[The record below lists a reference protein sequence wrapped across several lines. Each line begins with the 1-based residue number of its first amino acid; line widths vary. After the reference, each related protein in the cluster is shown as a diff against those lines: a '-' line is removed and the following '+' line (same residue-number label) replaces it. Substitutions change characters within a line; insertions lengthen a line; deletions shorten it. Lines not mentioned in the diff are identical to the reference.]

1 MAKVGLKGFD
11 DRYIHQMS
19 GGQRKRV
26 AMAQTLIMSPKIVLM
41 DEPFSALDVHTRRLM
56 HRILLDLWQAER
68 RSLIFITH
76 DLEEAIALADRVVI
90 LSAGP
95 AASVVGEVKINLPRP
110 RDVSALATTDEFLRL
125 YRELWGL
132 LGAEVEKSYRHQD
145 VNVPASENNH
155 KEHVHETQA

>member
-1 MAKVGLKGFD
+1 
-11 DRYIHQMS
+11 
-19 GGQRKRV
+19 
-26 AMAQTLIMSPKIVLM
+26 
-41 DEPFSALDVHTRRLM
+41 M
-56 HRILLDLWQAER
+56 HRILLDLWQEEK

-95 AASVVGEVKINLPRP
+95 AATVVGEVKITLPRP

-125 YRELWGL
+125 YRELWSL

-145 VNVPASENNH
+145 VGIPAINDTH
-155 KEHVHETQA
+155 KEHAHETQA

>member
-1 MAKVGLKGFD
+1 
-11 DRYIHQMS
+11 
-19 GGQRKRV
+19 
-26 AMAQTLIMSPKIVLM
+26 
-41 DEPFSALDVHTRRLM
+41 M

-95 AASVVGEVKINLPRP
+95 AASVVGEVKITLPRP